1 MSKPYVVQDP
11 YFQKAKARGLRAR
24 SAFKLEEIQEKF
36 HVVKTGHVVADLGAA
51 PGSFAQVLSK
61 WVGAKGR
68 VVAVDLTLIE
78 PLAPNVEIHQADIT
92 DARMMGKIF
101 GPPPRRSL
109 DGVLADLAP
118 KTSGI
123 HDADAYH
130 SAELNHAVLD
140 FCERFLKPGGYVVT
154 KIFQGEEFAEVVVR
168 AKRLF
173 KNVKCFKPA
182 ACRDSSRET
191 YIVGVGYH
199 PKGSILPNPPPAG
212 PGPA

>member
-1 MSKPYVVQDP
+1 MGRFIVQDP

-36 HVVKTGHVVADLGAA
+36 HVVKPGHVVADLGAA
-51 PGSFAQVLSK
+51 PGSFSQVLSK
-61 WVGAKGR
+61 WVGNVGR

-78 PLAPNVEIHQADIT
+78 PIGPNVEIHQADIT
-92 DARMMGKIF
+92 NARMVGKIF
-101 GPPPRRSL
+101 GYKV
-109 DGVLADLAP
+109 DGVVADLAP

-154 KIFQGEEFAEVVVR
+154 KIFQGEEFAEVVAR

-191 YIVGVGYH
+191 YIVGVGFRVH
-199 PKGSILPNPPPAG
+199 S
-212 PGPA
+212 

>member
-36 HVVKTGHVVADLGAA
+36 HMVKPGQTVADLGAA
-51 PGSFAQVLSK
+51 PGSFAQILSK
-61 WVGAKGR
+61 WVGEKGR
-68 VVAVDLTLIE
+68 VLAIDLTRIE
-78 PLAPNVEIHQADIT
+78 PLAANVEIHQADIT
-92 DARMMGKIF
+92 DMEVMGKIF
-101 GPPPRRSL
+101 GGGESQREQGGHGSVTSLKRSLL

-118 KTSGI
+118 KTTGI

-140 FCERFLKPGGYVVT
+140 CCERFLKRGGYVVT
-154 KIFQGEEFAEVVVR
+154 KIFQGEEFAEVVAR

-173 KNVKCFKPA
+173 KTVKCFKPA

-191 YIVGVGYH
+191 YIVGTGFR
-199 PKGSILPNPPPAG
+199 A
-212 PGPA
+212 

>member
-1 MSKPYVVQDP
+1 MGRFIPQDP

-36 HVVKTGHVVADLGAA
+36 HMVKTGQCVADLGAA
-51 PGSFAQVLSK
+51 PGSWAQVLSK
-61 WVGAKGR
+61 WVGEKGR
-68 VVAVDLTLIE
+68 VVAVDLTLID
-78 PLAPNVEIHQADIT
+78 PIAPNVEIHQADIT
-92 DARMMGKIF
+92 DAGMMGKIF
-101 GPPPRRSL
+101 GPPV

-118 KTSGI
+118 KTTGI

-140 FCERFLKPGGYVVT
+140 CCERFLKPGGYVVT
-154 KIFQGEEFAEVVVR
+154 KIFQGEEFSEVVAR
-168 AKRLF
+168 AKKLF
-173 KNVKCFKPA
+173 NTVKCFKPA

-191 YIVGVGYH
+191 YIVGVGFR
-199 PKGSILPNPPPAG
+199 PKGPVYPNPPPAG

>member
-1 MSKPYVVQDP
+1 MVQDP
-11 YFQKAKARGLRAR
+11 YFQKAKAMGLRAR
-24 SAFKLEEIQEKF
+24 SAFKLDEIQEKF
-36 HVVKTGHVVADLGAA
+36 HVVKPGHVVADLGAA

-68 VVAVDLTLIE
+68 VVAVDLTLID
-78 PLAPNVEIHQADIT
+78 PLAANVEIHQADIT
-92 DARMMGKIF
+92 DVEMMGKIF
-101 GPPPRRSL
+101 AGAQL
-109 DGVLADLAP
+109 TKVDGVVADLAP

-154 KIFQGEEFAEVVVR
+154 KIFQGEEFAEVVAR

-191 YIVGVGYH
+191 YIVGAGF
-199 PKGSILPNPPPAG
+199 NPPPAR
-212 PGPA
+212 PRPA